1 MENKDL
7 GNSGILYPYGQVLE
21 TRKPKWL
28 KRNDGA
34 RRRRFADRQLSA

>member
-21 TRKPKWL
+21 TRKPMTL
-28 KRNDGA
+28 LRVDGA
-34 RRRRFADRQLSA
+34 LLLRSADRQ